1 MFANMNPTLIVD
13 RDIASFDIYAEM
25 YDSEQ
30 PVFSATTVQDFLD
43 KNKDATG
50 IDIEIR
56 SDGGSTS
63 EARIIYDILKNSGK
77 KITTKGFKV
86 NSSAM
91 VIFLAG
97 DERLISDNA
106 DSIIHPVAID
116 PWNLGGMLT
125 AEDLTMFAEQVEEEQ
140 GRLLDIYIESIGED
154 NRVEVAQM
162 MADTTN
168 LGSADAIRLGF
179 ATGSLTAPKTEN
191 KRSIVM
197 TNKMAK
203 AVINNKNKK
212 NDMDIIQELKNIVKG
227 LKNETPPV
235 TTNASVALADESTM
249 YFDGTLAEGTM
260 VFSDE
265 AMETAQGD
273 GDVVLGDG
281 RTVTVKGGAVE
292 SIEDAVEEENTE
304 AIDAVNAKVAGLEKM
319 VEDGFKT
326 INEGFEAINKGNEAN
341 ATAIA
346 EFKNHVQG
354 DNKKVAKVEIPVKY
368 EDMTNLQKMNHNKG
382 L

>member
-1 MFANMNPTLIVD
+1 MNPVLIVD
-13 RDIASFDIYAEM
+13 RDIAPYDVYAEM
-25 YDSEQ
+25 YDDAQ
-30 PVFSATTVQDFLD
+30 PVFSATTVQEFLD
-43 KNKDATG
+43 ENKSATE

-125 AEDLTMFAEQVEEEQ
+125 SDDLTMFAEQVKEEQ
-140 GRLLDIYIESIGED
+140 ERLLNIYIESIGED
-154 NRVEVAQM
+154 NRIEVSKM

-191 KRSIVM
+191 KRSVVM

-203 AVINNKNKK
+203 AVIKNKNQ
-212 NDMDIIQELKNIVKG
+212 NEMSIVSELKELIKG
-227 LKNETPPV
+227 FKNETPETV
-235 TTNASVALADESTM
+235 NASVSLADESTM
-249 YFDGTLAEGTM
+249 YFDGTLAEGTK

-265 AMETAQGD
+265 AMETAQDD
-273 GDVVLGDG
+273 GDATLADG
-281 RTVTVKGGAVE
+281 RVVTVKDGAVE
-292 SIEDAVEEENTE
+292 SITE
-304 AIDAVNAKVAGLEKM
+304 APAEDTENKEAIEAVNTKVDGLEKT
-319 VEDGFKT
+319 VEDGLKA
-326 INEGFEAINKGNEAN
+326 IGEGLEAINKANEAN
-341 ATAIA
+341 AKAIA

-354 DNKKVAKVEIPVKY
+354 DNKPVIVNAAPKAY
-368 EDMTNLQKMNHNKG
+368 ADMTNIEKLKHNRAN
-382 L
+382 